1 MARESYMDHAS
12 YQLSGFVD
20 GVWHPEDL
28 VELPGTSWIIV
39 SCMRSAVHAGGL
51 FKVDTVRPSHAT
63 ELRWAP
69 AAQQARLGP
78 DVFDPHGI
86 AVRRLADDAFE
97 LLVVDHGGGEAIDR
111 LVLELDEEG
120 PFVAAGERLVQPPR
134 TSANAVAH
142 LPDGGFVMTSMFDP
156 TDRSCCRGLPAPSR
170 PGRYGAGRRPMAGAA
185 SAISRC
191 PAPTAL
197 PCRTMVS
204 SSSAN
209 GPRVGSGG
217 STTTVGRSRA
227 PRWISCRTIC
237 AGRPI
242 GVFCS
247 RGNPRGRRSCS
258 AAKRAAIAARWH
270 SGSVGSIRSASR
282 SSP

>member
-111 LVLELDEEG
+111 LVLECALLRR
-120 PFVAAGERLVQPPR
+120 RLANPR
-134 TSANAVAH
+134 REAVRQR
-142 LPDGGFVMTSMFDP
+142 
-156 TDRSCCRGLPAPSR
+156 RSSE
-170 PGRYGAGRRPMAGAA
+170 MQ
-185 SAISRC
+185 
-191 PAPTAL
+191 
-197 PCRTMVS
+197 
-204 SSSAN
+204 
-209 GPRVGSGG
+209 
-217 STTTVGRSRA
+217 RSR
-227 PRWISCRTIC
+227 
-237 AGRPI
+237 GEH
-242 GVFCS
+242 VD
-247 RGNPRGRRSCS
+247 
-258 AAKRAAIAARWH
+258 RAA
-270 SGSVGSIRSASR
+270 
-282 SSP
+282 